1 MKRIEITIN
10 DEEQF
15 TNALAEIKSNLDDD
29 NIGYSYNIV
38 EEVQEPQVV
47 VEDPIIEYKE
57 KFILLQREKVD
68 EENIVYHIILED
80 KQTLTVTAHELLGLK
95 KILTEQIDEIEGL

>member
-15 TNALAEIKSNLDDD
+15 IDALAEIKSNLDYD
-29 NIGYSYNIV
+29 NIRYSYNIV

-47 VEDPIIEYKE
+47 EDPIIEYRE
-57 KFILLQREKVD
+57 NFVILQREKVD
-68 EENIVYHIILED
+68 EENIVYHIILDD
-80 KQTLTVTAHELLGLK
+80 KQTLTVAPHELFGLK